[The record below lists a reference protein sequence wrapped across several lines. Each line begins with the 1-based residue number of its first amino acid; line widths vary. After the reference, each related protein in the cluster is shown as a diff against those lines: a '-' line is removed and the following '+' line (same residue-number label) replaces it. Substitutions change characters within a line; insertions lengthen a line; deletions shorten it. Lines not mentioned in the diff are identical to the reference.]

1 MLKEVYNKFYKD
13 NKWKY
18 IVYMI
23 LYIRVPLKQIAVPH
37 FYGKVIGALNKKNT
51 NVAGKLL
58 ILLLVIWTILQTLNL
73 LKEYLYT
80 KMWPKLVAFT
90 EETLFKK
97 VIESYNTNFKELKVG
112 ELITKLVKMPWILD
126 ELMYYIHYFVEN
138 IIMMV
143 SNLVYLTLWTSIG
156 PFCPRFKRSS
166 VGNSS

>member
-80 KMWPKLVAFT
+80 KMWNILKQTF
-90 EETLFKK
+90 
-97 VIESYNTNFKELKVG
+97 NT
-112 ELITKLVKMPWILD
+112 
-126 ELMYYIHYFVEN
+126 
-138 IIMMV
+138 
-143 SNLVYLTLWTSIG
+143 
-156 PFCPRFKRSS
+156 R
-166 VGNSS
+166 